1 MPRTSL
7 KKKAGRP
14 TDADSAQ
21 TRRRILQCAQVS
33 FAEKGFDGTTNKEI
47 ASAAGVT
54 PAAIYHYFPSKADLF
69 VGVCDQISDTIVSS
83 ISDIASRTGTLVD
96 KVNFLVEAST
106 ALGKSQTPAM
116 VFVTGMWH
124 EALSHPEVRE
134 GTSRMQTAFRAAI
147 TDIVKSADDE
157 GRLLDGTTAEAFA
170 DFLGSVLSGFGRM
183 NGYGQH
189 ERQVQAG
196 QTLMHLVRAASHN

>member
-14 TDADSAQ
+14 ADADSAQ
-21 TRRRILQCAQVS
+21 TRRTILRCALVS

-54 PAAIYHYFPSKADLF
+54 PAAIYHYFPSKADMF
-69 VGVCDQISDTIVSS
+69 VGVCEQISDTIISS
-83 ISDIASRTGTLVD
+83 ISDIASRKGTLVE
-96 KVNFLVEAST
+96 KIGLLVDATTS
-106 ALGKSQTPAM
+106 LGRSQTPAM

-147 TDIVKSADDE
+147 TDIVRSSDDA
-157 GRLLDGTTAEAFA
+157 GRLLEGTTAEALA
-170 DFLGSVLSGFGRM
+170 DFLGSVLAGFGRM

-196 QTLMHLVRAASHN
+196 QTLMHLLRAASHN